1 MAGFSGRREVEMS
14 ARILWLSL
22 LLALALAAGAEQTR
36 RPLSLPVS
44 FETSDGF
51 VLEGDLTSAADTS
64 APVAILLHMYR
75 SDRSAWAPLVPDL
88 VSAGFTVL
96 AIDQRAHGGSQQRRG
111 AKVDVATIPREEFG
125 ELIREGVRDLEGAL
139 RYLGRQGM
147 ATDRVVLIGASYGCS
162 VALLSAQE
170 LSGVRALVL
179 LSPGTDYFG
188 VDVLPAAAD
197 FQGPVLL
204 IAAEDD
210 RPSAVSARVMAK
222 RHAGGGDLEI
232 YGSGGHGTR
241 LFGPRPELARRIV
254 EFAKKAAL
262 PAASEP

>member
-1 MAGFSGRREVEMS
+1 
-14 ARILWLSL
+14 
-22 LLALALAAGAEQTR
+22 
-36 RPLSLPVS
+36 
-44 FETSDGF
+44 
-51 VLEGDLTSAADTS
+51 
-64 APVAILLHMYR
+64 
-75 SDRSAWAPLVPDL
+75 
-88 VSAGFTVL
+88 
-96 AIDQRAHGGSQQRRG
+96 
-111 AKVDVATIPREEFG
+111 VDVATIPREEFG

-262 PAASEP
+262 PAASER